1 MIGDNYE
8 LFKKEFLQLAG
19 IDLSSYKESQMKRRI
34 DNFISKNKVAG
45 YHEFIG
51 VIKKD
56 SEMYDRFITYLT
68 INVSEFYRNPLQW
81 ETLQKVVIP
90 HLLQHFNRP
99 LKIWSA
105 ACSTGDEPYSLAM
118 VLSDFLPLNQIQI
131 LATDM
136 DNEVLAKAR
145 KGCYTENSIKGLPK
159 RYRDKFL
166 KTDGD
171 GIVSVSKQLKACINF
186 KQHNLLKDGYP
197 QGVHMIVC
205 RNVMIYFTEEAKD
218 KIYQRF
224 SSSLQEH
231 GILFVG
237 STEQIIGATQYNFY
251 GMQSFFYERLCSG
264 KA

>member
-1 MIGDNYE
+1 MVLDNYE
-8 LFKKEFLQLAG
+8 LFKNEFLQLAD
-19 IDLSSYKESQMKRRI
+19 IDLNSYKENQMKRRI
-34 DNFISKNKVAG
+34 DSFIGKSNANT

-51 VIKKD
+51 ILKRDREV
-56 SEMYDRFITYLT
+56 YDNFITYLT

-81 ETLQKVVIP
+81 QTLEKQIIP
-90 HLLQHFNRP
+90 YLLNQFGKP

-118 VLSDFLPLNQIQI
+118 VLSDFLPLNQFRI

-136 DNEVLAKAR
+136 DNEVLAKAK
-145 KGCYTENSIKGLPK
+145 KGCYTENSIKDLPL

-166 KTDGD
+166 KKDKDGT
-171 GIVSVSKQLKACINF
+171 ISVSNQLKSCITF

-205 RNVMIYFTEEAKD
+205 RNVMIYFTEEAKE
-218 KIYQRF
+218 KIYHRF
-224 SSSLQEH
+224 SSALSAH

-237 STEQIIGATQYNFY
+237 STEQIIGAAQYNFK
-251 GMQSFFYERLCSG
+251 GMQSFFYERI
-264 KA
+264 

>member
-1 MIGDNYE
+1 MLSDSYE
-8 LFKKEFLQLAG
+8 WFKQNFLSLSG
-19 IDLSSYKESQMKRRI
+19 IDLNSYKEGQMKRRI
-34 DNFISKNKVAG
+34 DNFLRKNKVSG
-45 YHEFIG
+45 YQQFVEIL
-51 VIKKD
+51 KND
-56 SEMYDRFITYLT
+56 REMYDSFVTYLT

-81 ETLQKVVIP
+81 QTLEQEIIP
-90 HLLQHFNRP
+90 LLLKRFGKP

-136 DNEVLAKAR
+136 DQEVLSKAK
-145 KGCYTENSIKGLPK
+145 KGCYTEQSIKGLPK

-166 KTDGD
+166 DIDSDGT
-171 GIVSVSKQLKACINF
+171 IRVSDKLKSCISF
-186 KQHNLLKDGYP
+186 KQHDLLKDRYP

-218 KIYQRF
+218 KIYHRF
-224 SSSLQEH
+224 SASLSRQ

-237 STEQIIGATQYNFY
+237 STEQIIGAGRYNFQ
-251 GMQSFFYERLCSG
+251 GIQSFFYE
-264 KA
+264 KQ